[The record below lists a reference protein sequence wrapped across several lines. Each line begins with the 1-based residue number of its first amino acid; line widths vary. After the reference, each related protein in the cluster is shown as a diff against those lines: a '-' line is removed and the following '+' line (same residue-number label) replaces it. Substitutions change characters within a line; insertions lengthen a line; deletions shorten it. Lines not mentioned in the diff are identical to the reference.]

1 MRGSFY
7 LKLAKD
13 GMSKNRKLY
22 LPYILTCICMVMMFY
37 IVCYLAVGADFQKV
51 YGGETVQMVI
61 GLGVSVIAIFS
72 LIFLYYTN
80 SFLIRRRQKEFGLYN
95 ILGMGKRSLIKL
107 LVCENLIMSSVS
119 IVAGLVLGILFSKLA
134 EMAALKMLGG
144 DIGFDIHV
152 AVAPVLY
159 TVVLFVLIFLLIMM
173 RMLYAI
179 LRLRPVELLRSES
192 IGERP
197 PKTNWVLALIGLAV
211 MAVAYYLAVSI
222 EDPMTAMMTFLI
234 AVIMVIVA
242 TYLLFIAGS
251 VALCRALQKN
261 KKYYYKTNHFV
272 SLSSMVYR
280 MKRNGAGLASICIL
294 STMMLVTISSTV
306 CLYAQNENA
315 IAARYPHDISV
326 QISAGGG
333 TMFDSGDMN
342 LYISAVDEVLAEYGQ
357 IPQNAEQYRSYTVS
371 AMQSG
376 EEILLDVYGL
386 EASGDWDYGKAVS
399 VNMIPLEDYNRLT
412 GANRELTE
420 GEVLY
425 YPYNMN
431 YDGDTLSMEHFGTW
445 KAERLKSSPVNLGE
459 ATVDL
464 LGTLFVVVRD
474 TSVIDKAYQYEI
486 ELTEKN
492 NEGYVPLMS
501 QYYDFDLGCDEDM
514 QIEIYNDLYD
524 RIAQISTESQ
534 EQASIMVESRAQGRG
549 DIIALYGGLF
559 FLGMLL
565 GAVFLFGT
573 VLIIYYKQIS
583 EGYED
588 QGRFGIL
595 MKVGM
600 TRREV
605 KKSINSQVLTVFF
618 LPLLVAGLHLGFAFP
633 LISKILGLMATGGT
647 VKFLINVTIGCYLIF
662 AFFYVVVYMV
672 TSRNYY
678 TIVNSGDKK

>member
-134 EMAALKMLGG
+134 EMAAMKMLGG

-272 SLSSMVYR
+272 SLSSVVYR

>member
-1 MRGSFY
+1 
-7 LKLAKD
+7 
-13 GMSKNRKLY
+13 
-22 LPYILTCICMVMMFY
+22 MVMMFY

-134 EMAALKMLGG
+134 EMAAMKMLGG

>member
-134 EMAALKMLGG
+134 EMAAMKMLGG

-251 VALCRALQKN
+251 VALCRVLQKN

>member
-134 EMAALKMLGG
+134 EMAAMKMLGG

-588 QGRFGIL
+588 QGRFGIM

>member
-134 EMAALKMLGG
+134 EMAAMKMLGG

-251 VALCRALQKN
+251 VALCRVLQKN

-524 RIAQISTESQ
+524 RIAQISIESQ

>member
-134 EMAALKMLGG
+134 EMAAMKMLGG

-618 LPLLVAGLHLGFAFP
+618 LPLLVAGFHLGFAFP

>member
-134 EMAALKMLGG
+134 EMAAMKMLGG

-306 CLYAQNENA
+306 CLYAKNENA

>member
-134 EMAALKMLGG
+134 EMAAMKMLGG

-251 VALCRALQKN
+251 VALCRVLQKN

-412 GANRELTE
+412 GANRELKE